1 MNLKKPK
8 NENQKRNR
16 LLTREQAAHEQE
28 IELNRFKDEF
38 LATLSHELLS
48 PLNSILGWL
57 TALRSGRLTPVD
69 ATRALETI
77 EKSARLQHQLIKDLL
92 DIAGIVTGKH
102 QSAGIHEIELKPV
115 IRAAIESLTPV
126 AEARGIHIECSF
138 DPADIFVAGDAERL
152 QQIAWNLISNAVKFT
167 PAGGRVLVQLEKVRA
182 QVELTVSDT
191 GIGILPEFLPH
202 MFERFRQ
209 SDCSTTRK
217 YGGLGL
223 GLSLVRHLV
232 ELHGGTVHASSD
244 GEGCGAIVVVTLPVL
259 VKTQPQR
266 RINTGN
272 NPVRLISPVL
282 ECIGV
287 PPPDWFRYL
296 MSGDHYFHLPWLPE
310 QPK

>member
-1 MNLKKPK
+1 MNRKKPK
-8 NENQKRNR
+8 NENQKRNH
-16 LLTREQAAHEQE
+16 LLTREQAAHDQE

-38 LATLSHELLS
+38 LATLSHELLT

-92 DIAGIVTGKH
+92 DIAGIVTGKY
-102 QSAGIHEIELKPV
+102 QPGIHEIELKPV
-115 IRAAIESLTPV
+115 IQAAIKSLTPV
-126 AEARGIHIECSF
+126 AEARGIHLECSF

-152 QQIAWNLISNAVKFT
+152 QQIAWNLVSNAVKFT
-167 PAGGRVLVQLEKVRA
+167 PAGGQVLVQLEKVRA

-202 MFERFRQ
+202 MFKRFRQ

-244 GEGCGAIVVVTLPVL
+244 GEGRGATFVVTLPVL
-259 VKTQPQR
+259 VKTQSHLR
-266 RINTGN
+266 TNVEN

-282 ECIGV
+282 KFINV
-287 PPPDWFRYL
+287 PPTDWLRYL
-296 MSGDHYFHLPWLPE
+296 MPGAPFFHPPWLPE
-310 QPK
+310 QP

>member
-1 MNLKKPK
+1 M
-8 NENQKRNR
+8 
-16 LLTREQAAHEQE
+16 
-28 IELNRFKDEF
+28 D
-38 LATLSHELLS
+38 
-48 PLNSILGWL
+48 
-57 TALRSGRLTPVD
+57 
-69 ATRALETI
+69 
-77 EKSARLQHQLIKDLL
+77 
-92 DIAGIVTGKH
+92 
-102 QSAGIHEIELKPV
+102 EIELKPV

-138 DPADIFVAGDAERL
+138 DPADILVAGDAERL

-167 PAGGRVLVQLEKVRA
+167 PAGGQVLVQVEKVRA
-182 QVELTVSDT
+182 EVELTVSDT

-244 GEGCGAIVVVTLPVL
+244 GEGRGATFVVRLPVL

-266 RINTGN
+266 RINAGN

-282 ECIGV
+282 ECMGV
-287 PPPDWFRYL
+287 SPLDWLRYL
-296 MSGDHYFHLPWLPE
+296 MPGDPYFHPPWLPE
-310 QPK
+310 QPE